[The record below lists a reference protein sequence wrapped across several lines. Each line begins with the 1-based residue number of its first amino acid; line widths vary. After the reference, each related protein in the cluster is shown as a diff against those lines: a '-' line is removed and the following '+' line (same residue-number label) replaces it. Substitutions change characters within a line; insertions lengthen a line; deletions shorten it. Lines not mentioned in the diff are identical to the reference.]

1 MKISESI
8 IFSNSRIQEL
18 INQNDYA
25 SAADSLFN
33 SQLNNWELLKK
44 NYQALKK
51 IQTKSFWFDG
61 FKLKVQFN
69 TERLKST
76 SADVD
81 SKSVLNRECFLC
93 LKNLPE
99 EQKGIVIQDNY
110 VILCNPYPI
119 FPQHFT
125 IAELN
130 HKPQRI
136 QNCFIDFLEITKL
149 LSPKYSLIYNGP
161 ACGASAPDHLHFQAG
176 TKQFIPVEND
186 IHQMKNDFGK
196 ILKEDEITT
205 TSFIN
210 DGLRRIIFI
219 ESTKIKSIEKTFS
232 MIIDEYKIL
241 TDSNSEPMLNL
252 ICSYNQE
259 FGWNLIIFLRSKHR
273 PELFYKEDPEK
284 LLISPAAIDLGGVVV
299 TPREIDFNKTDKL
312 LLERIFN
319 EVSLDKKTFSM
330 LEERVKLKSG

>member
-69 TERLKST
+69 PERIKST

-81 SKSVLNRECFLC
+81 SKSFLNRECFLC
-93 LKNLPE
+93 IKNLPE
-99 EQKGIVIQDNY
+99 EQKGIVVQENY
-110 VILCNPYPI
+110 LILCNPYPI
-119 FPQHFT
+119 LPQHFT

-149 LSPKYSLIYNGP
+149 LSPKY
-161 ACGASAPDHLHFQAG
+161 
-176 TKQFIPVEND
+176 
-186 IHQMKNDFGK
+186 
-196 ILKEDEITT
+196 
-205 TSFIN
+205 
-210 DGLRRIIFI
+210 
-219 ESTKIKSIEKTFS
+219 
-232 MIIDEYKIL
+232 
-241 TDSNSEPMLNL
+241 
-252 ICSYNQE
+252 
-259 FGWNLIIFLRSKHR
+259 
-273 PELFYKEDPEK
+273 
-284 LLISPAAIDLGGVVV
+284 
-299 TPREIDFNKTDKL
+299 
-312 LLERIFN
+312 
-319 EVSLDKKTFSM
+319 
-330 LEERVKLKSG
+330 